1 MKAYLPEVGY
11 GVVLG
16 LAHLVWLIVEYAS
29 GLHTTRIALHSI
41 LTNLYVVLPALIMWR
56 AIKNRRDVLEGG
68 QLLWWQGMAAGMIVS
83 VVAATLRAPTWWFF
97 LKFINPGF
105 TQAMIEYAV
114 QTGLK
119 RELAEVTYHPT
130 VMAMESTLSPV
141 LLGIFLSAGL
151 TWFARSQVEKPQSP
165 AAA

>member
-11 GVVLG
+11 GLALA
-16 LAHLVWLIVEYAS
+16 LAHLVWLIVEYTL
-29 GLHTTRIALHSI
+29 GLHSTRIAQYSI
-41 LTNLYVVLPALIMWR
+41 LTNLYVVIAALILWR

-68 QLLWWQGMAAGMIVS
+68 QLLWWQGMTSGMIVS
-83 VVAATLRAPTWWFF
+83 VVSAALRGPTWWFF

-105 TQAMIEYAV
+105 TQAMVEFAV
-114 QTGLK
+114 QSGTK
-119 RELAEVTYHPT
+119 REFAEVTYHPT

-141 LLGIFLSAGL
+141 LLGFFLSLGL

-165 AAA
+165 AEA